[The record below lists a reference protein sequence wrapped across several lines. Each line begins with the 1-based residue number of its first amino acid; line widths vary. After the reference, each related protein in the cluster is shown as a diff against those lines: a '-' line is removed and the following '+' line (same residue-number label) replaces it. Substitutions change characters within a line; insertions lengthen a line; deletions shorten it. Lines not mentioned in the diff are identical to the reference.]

1 MIKWALL
8 NILLAFATGI
18 IALLSV
24 SRHKDIDLKPFEK
37 RKVYLAKSIAIYIGI
52 VACLICLFSEQ
63 PVGEHMLVADKWS
76 IILTLCLIGELLTD
90 YFVGK
95 KCHPKDW
102 KYYRDRDEEE

>member
-18 IALLSV
+18 IAIISA
-24 SRHKDIDLKPFEK
+24 SKHKDVNLSPYEK

-52 VACLICLFSEQ
+52 VACLVCLFSEQ
-63 PVGEHMLVADKWS
+63 PVVSQMLVADKWT
-76 IILTLCLIGELLTD
+76 IILLFLLIGELLTD

-102 KYYRDRDEEE
+102 EKTSE

>member
-24 SRHKDIDLKPFEK
+24 SRHKDMNLTHYEK
-37 RKVYLAKSIAIYIGI
+37 KKVYLAKSIAVYIGI
-52 VACLICLFSEQ
+52 VACLVCLFSERA
-63 PVGEHMLVADKWS
+63 VGAHMLVADKWT
-76 IILTLCLIGELLTD
+76 IVLFFFLIGELMTD

-102 KYYRDRDEEE
+102 EKTSE